1 MEDHK
6 TIEEIYNRLLS
17 IQNEFLDLGELLTNN
32 MVVDEI
38 LKVMQALMMHSLW
51 MNCTLICVASRRS

>member
-51 MNCTLICVASRRS
+51 MNYTLICVASRRS